1 MKKLMLTAIT
11 IISMACATYAEN
23 GNAASPNTNDGITI
37 SVEKAGP
44 HTKQYRDLKEILDRY
59 ERDLK
64 GATSCEDI
72 GEAEDS
78 FYSSLLIM
86 QFDSDYDYDE
96 SDLMTE
102 EESQELEEQGNR
114 IDALI
119 AQKMEQY
126 GCKSD
131 LDEEYSLTPTT
142 TEEWDE
148 IITGYENFVSQL
160 EKLSKKKLTSDE
172 YMDEFLE
179 LLQDNMELI
188 SRIES
193 SDPSNITERQND
205 RLMELND
212 RISELATKMGL
223 MGDDDE

>member
-1 MKKLMLTAIT
+1 MLTAIT
-11 IISMACATYAEN
+11 IISMACATFADN
-23 GNAASPNTNDGITI
+23 GNAASPNTHDGITI
-37 SVEKAGP
+37 SVEKGGP

-59 ERDLK
+59 EQDLK

-96 SDLMTE
+96 SDLMTD

-119 AQKMEQY
+119 AQKMEQF
-126 GCKSD
+126 GCKED
-131 LDEEYSLTPTT
+131 LDEESTLTPTT

-148 IITGYENFVSQL
+148 IIKQYEVFVSEL
-160 EKLSKKKLTSDE
+160 EKLERRNLSIE
-172 YMDEFLE
+172 QNQEEFMSLI
-179 LLQDNMELI
+179 QRYMELI
-188 SRIES
+188 VRIDS
-193 SDPSNITERQND
+193 SDPSSLTDKQVNKLTEI
-205 RLMELND
+205 ND
-212 RISELATKMGL
+212 RINTLAQKMGL
-223 MGDDDE
+223 IDDEE